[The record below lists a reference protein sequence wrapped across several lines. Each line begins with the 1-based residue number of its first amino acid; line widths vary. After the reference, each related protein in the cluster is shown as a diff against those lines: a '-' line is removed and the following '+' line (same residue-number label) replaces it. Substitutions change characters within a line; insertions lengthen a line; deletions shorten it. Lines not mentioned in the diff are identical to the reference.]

1 MYKSIYIL
9 YIFFFISYYF
19 DLTYIYIPL
28 QYAFQHYY
36 FISSF
41 LRMNNYVRL
50 YNTCIHKLPNHL
62 RSSQNRYVIYIG
74 HRYLIGYM
82 IPSLT
87 VVVTRVRPTR
97 TQESRLNV
105 CVGIPSYAVRPR
117 VGPRRPERRRD
128 HGLMRKIARLLN

>member
-9 YIFFFISYYF
+9 YIFFFHLVLF
-19 DLTYIYIPL
+19 CTDIYI
-28 QYAFQHYY
+28 
-36 FISSF
+36 FIYNTRFNIIILSHL

-50 YNTCIHKLPNHL
+50 YNTCIHKLPIHL

-82 IPSLT
+82 MPSLT
-87 VVVTRVRPTR
+87 LMVTRVRPTR